1 MNDLLGFFDQ
11 FVKERVYLKA
21 VTPKTRIWYQTAF
34 KAFQSTPG
42 DDFLN
47 TYLKH

>member
-1 MNDLLGFFDQ
+1 MNDLLGLFEF
-11 FVKERVYLKA
+11 FVKERIYRKA

-42 DDFLN
+42 EDFS
-47 TYLKH
+47 KQRG